1 MRQLLLLALMV
12 MLLTVPAALADD
24 PTSLP
29 QCTTEEQVLDW
40 LLLPI
45 EDEGVILPVE
55 AQAGYIRYIAQ
66 NQSKDPL
73 FCVDYWC
80 SVEPG
85 DNLDLT
91 ARKSAKGNTFQ
102 DYAGTMCTRASYAM
116 ALSYL
121 GVGATPGD
129 MSVLLQARNLDDP
142 YDKVTAALGGL
153 ERVIVRSYT
162 FETMLANYESD
173 ASYSPVYV
181 YLQKPSGVYH
191 AILIVGRADT
201 KGYYLVV
208 DPATHTKDD
217 EIVRVYRLRF
227 DSYYQRVINST
238 FRAEHRNSRVVSFC
252 QWHRTGEVS
261 GY

>member
-1 MRQLLLLALMV
+1 MRRLWLLALLG
-12 MLLTVPAALADD
+12 MLLCTSSALADD

-29 QCTTEEQVLDW
+29 LCTTETQVLDW

-55 AQAGYIRYIAQ
+55 PQSGYIRYIAQ
-66 NQSKDPL
+66 TETADPL
-73 FCVDYWC
+73 FCADYWC
-80 SVEPG
+80 SVESG
-85 DNLDLT
+85 DNLDLN
-91 ARKSAKGNTFQ
+91 ARKSAKGNIFK

-129 MSVLLQARNLDDP
+129 MSVLMQNRNLDDP

-153 ERVIVRSYT
+153 ERVILRTYT
-162 FETMLANYESD
+162 FETMLANYEAD

-181 YLQKPSGVYH
+181 YLQKPNGVYH
-191 AILIVGRADT
+191 AILIVGRADEE
-201 KGYYLVV
+201 GYYLVV
-208 DPATHTKDD
+208 DPATHTQGE

-227 DSYYQRVINST
+227 DVHYRRVVNST
-238 FRAEHRNSRVVSFC
+238 FRNEHRDSRVVSFC
-252 QWHRTGEVS
+252 QWHLTGEEP
-261 GY
+261 